1 MDKSLRTVLNIVDEY
16 KDNIPEG
23 AYIDICNNLR
33 DIRKIHFEE
42 TMKLRLIGIGKF
54 IKFIIYKGIS
64 SGAFN
69 ALKNKLIKK

>member
-1 MDKSLRTVLNIVDEY
+1 MDKSLISVLNIVEEY
-16 KDNIPEG
+16 KDKIPEG

-33 DIRKIHFEE
+33 DIRKIHSEQ
-42 TMKLRLIGIGKF
+42 TMKLRVFGVGKF
-54 IKFIIYKGIS
+54 IKFLIYTGIS

>member
-1 MDKSLRTVLNIVDEY
+1 MDKSLRTVLNIVDEHR
-16 KDNIPEG
+16 DNIPEG

-33 DIRKIHFEE
+33 DIRNIHTEQ
-42 TMKLRLIGIGKF
+42 TVKLRLTGVGKF
-54 IKFIIYKGIS
+54 IKFLIYTGIS

>member
-1 MDKSLRTVLNIVDEY
+1 MDKSLRTVLNIVDEHKY
-16 KDNIPEG
+16 KIPEG

-33 DIRKIHFEE
+33 DIRNIHIEQ
-42 TMKLRLIGIGKF
+42 TMKLRLIRVGKF
-54 IKFIIYKGIS
+54 IKFLIYTGIS